1 MAVMKTIAIS
11 INNFNEIPDE
21 SKFLIYKECC
31 QEYDACNELDN
42 IFKIILKYTDI
53 APTYNLSE
61 NKSTFNDYIKRWI
74 KSYTEAC
81 KNIPSK
87 HEAKEKMACSDPAIK
102 AILQN
107 AMSYCDDEV
116 CKLECYHNLFMS
128 AENIQGELLEEFI
141 ANNIE
146 PLGWIWC
153 KGTTLKSIDFCK
165 ADGSAFLQIK
175 NKYNTENSSSK
186 KIRNGLSVK
195 VEAWY
200 RLDRNEV
207 YCWDKLNE
215 IINRYNSTQH
225 TCNMTEEDYITF
237 VSKVAAA
244 NKQIVCDK

>member
-1 MAVMKTIAIS
+1 MAVMKTIAVS

-102 AILQN
+102 AIIQN

-153 KGTTLKSIDFCK
+153 KGTT
-165 ADGSAFLQIK
+165 IK

-237 VSKVAAA
+237 VSKVAAE